1 MQQAVATL
9 LPVYGRQERWL
20 NLKSYFYFGP
30 TLKKSVRYHNPQLS
44 NLLCKKVTDSDFAH
58 SFEDGTK
65 LKIPSEIQQ
74 PLAVT

>member
-1 MQQAVATL
+1 MNFPKCGLILEVIFTL
-9 LPVYGRQERWL
+9 VP
-20 NLKSYFYFGP
+20 SS
-30 TLKKSVRYHNPQLS
+30 KKVGHITHITQLS